1 MVVLKMDSQTVNAL
15 ELVMIM
21 VYTVGRLVATC
32 LIIWFL
38 CQSDIEGGWRVF
50 LIALTVIVGLTFR
63 TTYKNP
69 NDAHCVS
76 IGQSNEQVTEIK

>member
-1 MVVLKMDSQTVNAL
+1 MSPQTVNAL

-21 VYTVGRLVATC
+21 VYTAGRLIATC
-32 LIIWFL
+32 FIVWFL
-38 CQSDIEGGWRVF
+38 CQSDIQGGFKVF
-50 LIALTVIVGLTFR
+50 LIALTVIVGLTFK

-76 IGQSNEQVTEIK
+76 IGQSSEKSTEIK